1 MIKMKNFS
9 ILLSTVAVILAAVSL
24 VMSSKKNE
32 VSVSEPTVSA
42 EQVAEI
48 LKDKP
53 EMVVEALNAFQV
65 KQEEERLK
73 AENERRL
80 KYKDEINSSA
90 NAPFVGPEDAK
101 VTVVEFFDFSCGYC
115 KRIAPAMEKVIAD
128 NADVKFVFK
137 PLSFVSPVSSY
148 QAKAAMAMNEQG
160 KFVEFYKAV
169 MAEQG
174 RMTEEKVNEIAEKLG
189 ADMEKYKK
197 DVASEEVSKKLNEI
211 SDLSHNIQVRGVP
224 SIMINGESV
233 RAITAEELQ
242 DAINNAK

>member
-1 MIKMKNFS
+1 MKNFS
-9 ILLSTVAVILAAVSL
+9 ILLSTIAVILASVSL
-24 VMSSKKNE
+24 VMSSKKTE
-32 VSVSEPTVSA
+32 TPAPVPAVST

-48 LKDKP
+48 LKDAP
-53 EMVVEALNAFQV
+53 EMVVEALNAFQA

-90 NAPFVGPEDAK
+90 NAPFVGPEEAK

-115 KRIAPAMEKVIAD
+115 KRIAPAIEKVIAD
-128 NADVKFVFK
+128 NTDVKFVFK
-137 PLSFVSPVSSY
+137 PLSFVSPVSAY

-169 MAEQG
+169 MEEKG
-174 RMTEEKVNEIAEKLG
+174 RMTEEKVNEIAEKVG
-189 ADMEKYKK
+189 ADMDKYKK
-197 DVASEEVSKKLNEI
+197 DLASDEVAKKLNEI
-211 SDLSHNIQVRGVP
+211 SELSHNIQVRGVP

-233 RAITAEELQ
+233 RAITSEELQ
-242 DAINNAK
+242 EAINQAK

>member
-1 MIKMKNFS
+1 MKNFS

-90 NAPFVGPEDAK
+90 NAGV
-101 VTVVEFFDFSCGYC
+101 
-115 KRIAPAMEKVIAD
+115 RLIASTHA
-128 NADVKFVFK
+128 
-137 PLSFVSPVSSY
+137 SSY
-148 QAKAAMAMNEQG
+148 DELLNKSILEDT
-160 KFVEFYKAV
+160 F
-169 MAEQG
+169 
-174 RMTEEKVNEIAEKLG
+174 
-189 ADMEKYKK
+189 KYKIFDYALGVK
-197 DVASEEVSKKLNEI
+197 RNE
-211 SDLSHNIQVRGVP
+211 
-224 SIMINGESV
+224 GEFKYIFSLY
-233 RAITAEELQ
+233 EL
-242 DAINNAK
+242 

>member
-32 VSVSEPTVSA
+32 VPVSESTVSA

-90 NAPFVGPEDAK
+90 NAPFVQKLQLLNFLIFLAD
-101 VTVVEFFDFSCGYC
+101 
-115 KRIAPAMEKVIAD
+115 IANV
-128 NADVKFVFK
+128 
-137 PLSFVSPVSSY
+137 
-148 QAKAAMAMNEQG
+148 
-160 KFVEFYKAV
+160 
-169 MAEQG
+169 
-174 RMTEEKVNEIAEKLG
+174 
-189 ADMEKYKK
+189 
-197 DVASEEVSKKLNEI
+197 
-211 SDLSHNIQVRGVP
+211 
-224 SIMINGESV
+224 
-233 RAITAEELQ
+233 
-242 DAINNAK
+242 